1 MFGLFKKSPFQ
12 RSAENLEK
20 EFGISLSSV
29 FEPKTL
35 RQMFERLTNGVL
47 LNEAGYHSIYY
58 RCVVMNIL
66 VISNVMKNEG
76 KNISADDLLYLIP
89 ILNRAVDYAE
99 LSGNREQV
107 EGISSML
114 NLNIMRFLDSFGIH
128 NGSLKS

>member
-1 MFGLFKKSPFQ
+1 
-12 RSAENLEK
+12 
-20 EFGISLSSV
+20 
-29 FEPKTL
+29 
-35 RQMFERLTNGVL
+35 
-47 LNEAGYHSIYY
+47 
-58 RCVVMNIL
+58 
-66 VISNVMKNEG
+66 MKNEG